1 MESSDS
7 KLALLV
13 GTDLFSFNGKI
24 FCKVA
29 TNNEGGCHSIT
40 VKVGLKGSRELF
52 KLPLVT

>member
-13 GTDLFSFNGKI
+13 GTDLFSLNGKK
-24 FCKVA
+24 FRKVA
-29 TNNEGGCHSIT
+29 TNNEGGYHSIT
-40 VKVGLKGSRELF
+40 VKVGPKGSRELL